1 MDGKDDDHEDELVF
15 VVHMVPINGKSMQQM
30 MELSMEVNLD
40 EHNWD
45 SMIGG
50 NKRHGV
56 SNPKTLMGIETHQGV
71 QEVVA
76 LIWHDVDYEQLFFLI
91 PFPIFKHLNRSK

>member
-15 VVHMVPINGKSMQQM
+15 VVHKVLVNGKSMQQI

-45 SMIGG
+45 SVIGG
-50 NKRHGV
+50 NKR
-56 SNPKTLMGIETHQGV
+56 
-71 QEVVA
+71 
-76 LIWHDVDYEQLFFLI
+76 
-91 PFPIFKHLNRSK
+91 